1 MFYTCFSTEKFKKT
15 TKTKP
20 NVPYVSNFVNVQFLM
35 IYRLKQ
41 SNQAFARLLCYGEY
55 IRCYRIMQISPPPP
69 SLIMRSNACRSFA

>member
-1 MFYTCFSTEKFKKT
+1 MFFCRKIQKT
-15 TKTKP
+15 MKSKP
-20 NVPYVSNFVNVQFLM
+20 NVPYVSNLVNVQFLM

-69 SLIMRSNACRSFA
+69 SLIMRSSAWRSFA

>member
-1 MFYTCFSTEKFKKT
+1 MKS
-15 TKTKP
+15 KP

-41 SNQAFARLLCYGEY
+41 SNQAFVRLLCYGEY

-69 SLIMRSNACRSFA
+69 SLIMRSSAWRSFA

>member
-1 MFYTCFSTEKFKKT
+1 MFFYRKIQKT
-15 TKTKP
+15 MKSNP
-20 NVPYVSNFVNVQFLM
+20 NVPYDTNLVNVQFLM

-69 SLIMRSNACRSFA
+69 SLIMRSCAWRSFA

>member
-1 MFYTCFSTEKFKKT
+1 MFFYRKIQKT
-15 TKTKP
+15 MKSNP
-20 NVPYVSNFVNVQFLM
+20 NVPYVSNLVNVQFLM

-69 SLIMRSNACRSFA
+69 SLIMRSSAWRSFA